1 MLNVK
6 FMLWQEKQYFL
17 SNDLFNKI
25 NSEKRFVEIF
35 HGINFHK

>member
-1 MLNVK
+1 MLSLCYDK
-6 FMLWQEKQYFL
+6 KKQYFL

-35 HGINFHK
+35 HK

>member
-25 NSEKRFVEIF
+25 NNEKRFVEIF